1 MTGLL
6 RPVIALLIAAAVL
19 LMGNGIMGVLLPIR
33 ADLEGFTRLEIGIMG
48 SVYYTGLMAGCFL
61 APPIIARFGY
71 IRAFVAFTATATV
84 TPLLHA
90 IWSDPIVWSLLRGI
104 NGLCFA
110 GLFMGIESWLSAT
123 AAPGTRGR
131 VLAVYTVIN
140 LTVVTAG
147 MQMLQFSQPMGFQLF
162 SLVAMLY
169 SLSAVPVALAPT
181 AAPSLRKTIKL
192 RLGWL
197 ISVSP
202 AAVLGC
208 FFTGIANSGF
218 WSLSP
223 LYAKGAGLSVGEVAT
238 FVSTI
243 VLAGAASQWPI
254 GYLSDRL
261 GRRGLLTFV
270 ALTACFAGIGLF
282 LFSTGDM
289 RLIFA
294 LGALY
299 GAMAFPVYTLSVAHA
314 NDLVH
319 KKRAVE
325 VSSGLLLMFSI
336 GAMIGPVFASLLMS
350 NFGHGALFLHS
361 ALAHILIA
369 SVMLVR
375 VQLRPKPPNKR
386 HEEFVVVPRT
396 TPAVFELD
404 PRGEPRPANAAR
416 VAAQP
421 SPQSAPGP
429 LAVEAS
435 AARTLN

>member
-6 RPVIALLIAAAVL
+6 RPVIALLAAAAVL

-48 SVYYTGLMAGCFL
+48 SVYYTGLMAGCLL
-61 APPIIARFGY
+61 APLIIARFGH
-71 IRAFVAFTATATV
+71 IRAFVAFTATATA

-90 IWSDPIVWSLLRGI
+90 MWSDPLTWSLLRGV
-104 NGLCFA
+104 NGVCFA

-131 VLAVYTVIN
+131 VLAIYTVIN

-147 MQMLQFSQPMGFQLF
+147 MQMLQLSEPMGFELF
-162 SLVAMLY
+162 SLVAILY
-169 SLSAVPVALAPT
+169 SLAAVPVALAPT
-181 AAPSLRKTIKL
+181 AAPSLRKTTRL

-208 FFTGIANSGF
+208 FFTGIANGGF

-223 LYAKGAGLSVGEVAT
+223 LYATGAGLAVADVAT

-261 GRRGLLTFV
+261 GRRWLLTFV
-270 ALTACFAGIGLF
+270 AVTACLAGITLYF
-282 LFSTGDM
+282 VSRGDV

-294 LGALY
+294 IGALY
-299 GAMAFPVYTLSVAHA
+299 GVMAFPVYTLAVAHA

-319 KKRAVE
+319 RKRAVE

-336 GAMIGPVFASLLMS
+336 GAMIGPILASLLMS

-361 ALAHILIA
+361 ALAHAMIA
-369 SVMLVR
+369 AVMLAR

-386 HEEFVVVPRT
+386 SEDFVAVPRT

-404 PRGEPRPANAAR
+404 PRGEPRPADAAAGGDQACPR
-416 VAAQP
+416 PASGLRP
-421 SPQSAPGP
+421 AP
-429 LAVEAS
+429 
-435 AARTLN
+435 